1 MDTER
6 ELLAILQRNVSLA
19 TGCTEPLAV
28 AYNAARAKNLLT
40 TGLETISRVELWLD
54 PQIYRN
60 GTYVCIPGVRERGLD
75 FAAALGLAGGK
86 AELGLQAISRLTER
100 EIGAARDLIERGLIS
115 LHIKEQM
122 TDLYIELR
130 VVTASGTIQAITVKE
145 HDNVVAVNTGPWI
158 SYEADQAKSP
168 LQQEISHYTLPDFI
182 HFATTVPLTDI
193 IFLQEGLTIN
203 RRIAREGLERQDGLS
218 SKIDSL
224 IQGRIVGDCLST
236 YAQEL
241 CAAASEMRM
250 RGSLLPVMT
259 CAGSGNQGITVFL
272 TLEAAHQRLGFDTEK
287 MLRSLALACLLTVY
301 IKARIGVLSAMCG
314 CGVAA
319 GIGASA
325 AIVYA
330 MDGNDEQILGAAKNM
345 VGSISGMVCDG
356 AKEGCA
362 FKLALAAG
370 WAVQAAFLSLNGAV
384 VQEKNGIVAND
395 FQALI
400 ENLGYICNPG
410 MTSTS
415 LAIFKVMKGANL

>member
-1 MDTER
+1 MDTES
-6 ELLAILQRNVSLA
+6 ELLAILKRNVSLA

-28 AYNAARAKNLLT
+28 AYNAARAKELLMT
-40 TGLETISRVELWLD
+40 DLAGISRVELWLD

-60 GTYVCIPGVRERGLD
+60 GTYVGIPGVRERGLD
-75 FAAALGLAGGK
+75 FAVALGLAGGK
-86 AELGLQAISRLTER
+86 AELGLQAISHLTEE
-100 EIGAARDLIERGLIS
+100 EIDAARQLIERGVIS
-115 LHIKEQM
+115 LRIKEQM
-122 TDLYIELR
+122 SDLYIELR
-130 VVTASGTIQAITVKE
+130 VVTAAGTVQVITVKG
-145 HDNVVAVNTGPWI
+145 HDNVVVATTGAWVN
-158 SYEADQAKSP
+158 YEADQINRP
-168 LQQEISHYTLPDFI
+168 LHQEISNYTLPNFI
-182 HFATTVPLTDI
+182 HFATTVPLDELL
-193 IFLQEGLTIN
+193 FLQEGLTVN
-203 RRIAREGLERQDGLS
+203 GRIAHEGLRRQDGLS

-224 IQGRIVGDCLST
+224 AQNHIVGDSLST

-259 CAGSGNQGITVFL
+259 CAGSGNQGITIFL
-272 TLEAAHQRLGFDTEK
+272 TLEAARQRLGLAPEK
-287 MLRSLALACLLTVY
+287 LLRSLALACLLTVY
-301 IKARIGVLSAMCG
+301 IKAHIGVLSAMCG

-330 MDGNDEQILGAAKNM
+330 MDGSDEQIIGAAKNM

-362 FKLALAAG
+362 FKLALAAS
-370 WAVQAAFLSLNGAV
+370 WAVQAAFLSLHGAV

-415 LAIFKVMKGANL
+415 LAIFKVMTGTN